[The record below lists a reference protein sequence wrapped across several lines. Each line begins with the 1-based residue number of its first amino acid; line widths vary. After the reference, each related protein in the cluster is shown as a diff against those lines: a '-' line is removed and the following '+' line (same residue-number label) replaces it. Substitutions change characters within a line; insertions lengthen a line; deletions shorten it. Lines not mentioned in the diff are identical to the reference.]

1 MIEFGMNNTLLTFR
15 GQYFEHRGNR
25 GGDDQDRCLTIG
37 GYKSAWLADLV
48 VAYITEN
55 MRTLF
60 KEAKLF
66 GIYQDD
72 GLVFHD
78 SRLTTEEIREWLE
91 KIRRNQTNLVAIK
104 TQSSLQTF
112 DNQQTVT
119 MNKQRKYHQQAQSNT
134 VNSSRT

>member
-1 MIEFGMNNTLLTFR
+1 MIKFGMNNTFLTFR
-15 GQYFEHRGNR
+15 GQYCEHRGNR

-37 GYKSAWLADLV
+37 NYKSAWLADLV
-48 VAYITEN
+48 AAFITEN
-55 MRTLF
+55 TRTLF

-91 KIRRNQTNLVAIK
+91 NQK
-104 TQSSLQTF
+104 KSDEF
-112 DNQQTVT
+112 FG
-119 MNKQRKYHQQAQSNT
+119 NKDLIFTANI
-134 VNSSRT
+134 